1 MSKSESVI
9 KFLKELYKIWITE
22 RPSTLAAALAYYSLF
37 SFAPVIFI
45 AFTIASFF
53 IDVQA
58 LVGEIIKRV
67 ENTLGAEAAQFIQET
82 VLSISQT
89 ATGGS
94 TLTTLIGYIALI
106 FAASMLFFQLQYAL
120 NTIWK
125 VPVAE
130 KKGTLALIKSRFMA
144 FLMVIG
150 LGFLMIVATV
160 ANIIVSFLQTYIDL
174 GSPVSFITIIAF
186 IGLMTISIALV
197 YKYLPDVDIAWGDV
211 GVGSIVTAVLMALG
225 GWLLGFYFT
234 YSNIT
239 SAVAVA
245 GAVAVL
251 LIAFYIFAQLFLFG
265 AVFTRVYASMF
276 GSKIVPERV
285 DESPADE
292 STDIT
297 PPAG

>member
-1 MSKSESVI
+1 MSKSESVV
-9 KFLKELYKIWITE
+9 KFLKELYNIWITE

-37 SFAPVIFI
+37 YFAPVIFI
-45 AFTIASFF
+45 TFSIASFF
-53 IDVQA
+53 IDVQT
-58 LVGEIIKRV
+58 LVGQIIKRV

-94 TLTTLIGYIALI
+94 TLTTLIGYLALI

-130 KKGTLALIKSRFMA
+130 KQGTLALIKSRFMA

-160 ANIIVSFLQTYIDL
+160 ANIIISFLQTYIDL

-197 YKYLPDVDIAWGDV
+197 YKYLPDVDIAWGEV
-211 GVGSIVTAVLMALG
+211 GVGSIVTAVLMAVG
-225 GWLLGFYFT
+225 GWLLGIYFT
-234 YSNIT
+234 HSNIT

-276 GSKIVPERV
+276 GSKIVPDGG
-285 DESPADE
+285 DESPDDE
-292 STDIT
+292 SPVDK

>member
-1 MSKSESVI
+1 
-9 KFLKELYKIWITE
+9 
-22 RPSTLAAALAYYSLF
+22 
-37 SFAPVIFI
+37 
-45 AFTIASFF
+45 
-53 IDVQA
+53 
-58 LVGEIIKRV
+58 
-67 ENTLGAEAAQFIQET
+67 
-82 VLSISQT
+82 
-89 ATGGS
+89 
-94 TLTTLIGYIALI
+94 
-106 FAASMLFFQLQYAL
+106 MLFFQLQYAL
-120 NTIWK
+120 NRIWK

-130 KKGTLALIKSRFMA
+130 KQETLALIKSRLMA

-174 GSPVSFITIIAF
+174 GSPVSFITIISF
-186 IGLMTISIALV
+186 LGLMTISIALV
-197 YKYLPDVDIAWGDV
+197 FKYLPDVDIAWGDV

-225 GWLLGFYFT
+225 GWLLGIYFT

-239 SAVAVA
+239 SALAVA

-251 LIAFYIFAQLFLFG
+251 LIAFYIFAQIFLFG

-276 GSKIVPERV
+276 GSKIVPKGG

-292 STDIT
+292 SPDVT

>member
-1 MSKSESVI
+1 MSKSESVV
-9 KFLKELYKIWITE
+9 KFLKELYNIWITE

-45 AFTIASFF
+45 AFTIASFI

-94 TLTTLIGYIALI
+94 TLTTLIGYLALI

-125 VPVAE
+125 VPVA
-130 KKGTLALIKSRFMA
+130 KKQGTLALIKSRFMA

-160 ANIIVSFLQTYIDL
+160 ASIIISFLQTYIDL

-211 GVGSIVTAVLMALG
+211 GVGSIVTVVLMAVG
-225 GWLLGFYFT
+225 GWLLGLYFT
-234 YSNIT
+234 HSNIT

-276 GSKIVPERV
+276 GSKIVPEGG
-285 DESPADE
+285 DESPTDE
-292 STDIT
+292 SPVDKPPTD
-297 PPAG
+297 

>member
-1 MSKSESVI
+1 MSKSESVV
-9 KFLKELYKIWITE
+9 KFLKELYNIWITE

-37 SFAPVIFI
+37 SFAPTIFI
-45 AFTIASFF
+45 AFSIASLF

-58 LVGEIIKRV
+58 LVDEITKRV
-67 ENTLGAEAAQFIQET
+67 ENTLGAESAQFIQET
-82 VLSISQT
+82 VLSVSQT

-120 NTIWK
+120 NRMWK
-125 VPVAE
+125 VPVA
-130 KKGTLALIKSRFMA
+130 KKQGTLALIKSRFMA

-160 ANIIVSFLQTYIDL
+160 ANIIGSFLHTYIDL
-174 GSPVSFITIIAF
+174 GSLVSFITIIAF
-186 IGLMTISIALV
+186 IGLMTISIALI

-211 GVGSIVTAVLMALG
+211 GVGSIVTAVLIVLG
-225 GWLLGFYFT
+225 GWLLGIYFT

-276 GSKIVPERV
+276 GSKIVPEGG

-292 STDIT
+292 SPVDK

>member
-1 MSKSESVI
+1 MSKSESVV
-9 KFLKELYKIWITE
+9 KFLKELYNIWITE

-45 AFTIASFF
+45 AFSIASFF

-67 ENTLGAEAAQFIQET
+67 ENTLGAEAAQYIQET

-94 TLTTLIGYIALI
+94 TLTTLIGYVALI

-120 NTIWK
+120 NMIWK

-130 KKGTLALIKSRFMA
+130 KQGTLALIKGRFMA

-150 LGFLMIVATV
+150 LGFLMIVAAV
-160 ANIIVSFLQTYIDL
+160 GNIIVSFLQTYIDL

-197 YKYLPDVDIAWGDV
+197 YKYLPDADIAWGDV
-211 GVGSIVTAVLMALG
+211 GVGSIVTAVLIALG
-225 GWLLGFYFT
+225 GWLLGIYFT
-234 YSNIT
+234 YSNST
-239 SAVAVA
+239 SALAVA

-251 LIAFYIFAQLFLFG
+251 LIAFYIFAQIFLFG

-276 GSKIVPERV
+276 GSKIVPEGR

-292 STDIT
+292 STVDK
-297 PPAG
+297 PPTD

>member
-9 KFLKELYKIWITE
+9 KFLKELYHIWVTE

-45 AFTIASFF
+45 ALTIASLF

-58 LVGEIIKRV
+58 LVGEIINRV
-67 ENTLGAEAAQFIQET
+67 ESTLGAETAQYIQET
-82 VLSISQT
+82 VFSISQT
-89 ATGGS
+89 TTGGS

-120 NTIWK
+120 NTIWE
-125 VPVAE
+125 VPPA
-130 KKGTLALIKSRFMA
+130 KKQATLALIKSRLMS

-160 ANIIVSFLQTYIDL
+160 ASIIVSFLQTYIDL
-174 GSPVSFITIIAF
+174 GSPVSFITLIAVF
-186 IGLMTISIALV
+186 GLMTISIALV
-197 YKYLPDVDIAWGDV
+197 YKYLPDVDINWGDV
-211 GVGSIVTAVLMALG
+211 GVGSIVTAVLLAMG
-225 GWLLGFYFT
+225 GWLLGIYFT
-234 YSNIT
+234 YSNIA

-251 LIAFYIFAQLFLFG
+251 LIAFYIFAQIFLFG

-276 GSKIVPERV
+276 GSKIVPEGG
-285 DESPADE
+285 DDSPADE
-292 STDIT
+292 SPVDK

>member
-1 MSKSESVI
+1 MSKSESVV
-9 KFLKELYKIWITE
+9 KFLKELYHIWITE

-45 AFTIASFF
+45 AFTIASLF

-58 LVGEIIKRV
+58 LVGEITKRV
-67 ENTLGAEAAQFIQET
+67 ESTLGAESAQFIQET
-82 VLSISQT
+82 ILSISQT
-89 ATGGS
+89 TTGGS

-120 NTIWK
+120 NRIWE
-125 VPVAE
+125 VPVA
-130 KKGTLALIKSRFMA
+130 KKQETLALIRSRLMA

-150 LGFLMIVATV
+150 LGFLMVVATV
-160 ANIIVSFLQTYIDL
+160 ANIIGSFLQTYIY
-174 GSPVSFITIIAF
+174 VSSLVSLITIIAF
-186 IGLMTISIALV
+186 IGFMTISIALV
-197 YKYLPDVDIAWGDV
+197 YKYLPDVDIAWRDV

-225 GWLLGFYFT
+225 GWLLGIYFT
-234 YSNIT
+234 HSNIT
-239 SAVAVA
+239 SALAVA

-251 LIAFYIFAQLFLFG
+251 LIAFYIFAQIFLFG

-276 GSKIVPERV
+276 GSKIVPEGD

-292 STDIT
+292 SMDIT